1 MIASALDGLPRL
13 SYSRHTCQTIA
24 RDIKKPTKGSNCE
37 GDYGYGFPAGKFHRK
52 Y

>member
-1 MIASALDGLPRL
+1 MMASTIDGFYYLT
-13 SYSRHTCQTIA
+13 YSRHTCQTIA